1 MGVTTFVHPVMTS
14 HSCKACG
21 TTSVRLGL
29 RTDYS
34 DYLRCDACGNWW
46 QEHRRNA
53 PRPSGDGR
61 RRVDTRK

>member
-21 TTSVRLGL
+21 TASERLGL

-34 DYLRCDACGNWW
+34 DYLRCDACGN
-46 QEHRRNA
+46 
-53 PRPSGDGR
+53 
-61 RRVDTRK
+61 